1 MYLFFY
7 IREPIPGFEMV
18 HPAALAQYF
27 ILEKMFIF
35 PILVL
40 KIGSWRYPSKK
51 TEGMHRK
58 TDMG

>member
-1 MYLFFY
+1 
-7 IREPIPGFEMV
+7 MV